1 MLRKLLLPLG
11 LLAAVG
17 IGCSMCQ
24 DCLDNNGP
32 VPESPNFRNFYH
44 TPRAG
49 SASRVAPS
57 GQSVTVA
64 PGAPAPPPEAV
75 EGAGEYGGPQGSVN
89 FTPDL
94 APGEVLIEGPTVQG
108 EAVPNP

>member
-1 MLRKLLLPLG
+1 MLRKVLLPLG
-11 LLAAVG
+11 LLTAVG

-32 VPESPNFRNFYH
+32 VPEAPNFRNFYH

-49 SASRVAPS
+49 SASRKVP
-57 GQSVTVA
+57 VTVA
-64 PGAPAPPPEAV
+64 PGEMEAPPEAV
-75 EGAGEYGGPQGSVN
+75 EGTYGAPPSGVN

-94 APGEVLIEGPTVQG
+94 APGEVLIEGPTVQE

>member
-1 MLRKLLLPLG
+1 MLRKVLLPLG
-11 LLAAVG
+11 LLTAVG

-32 VPESPNFRNFYH
+32 VPEAPNFRNFYH

-49 SASRVAPS
+49 SASRTAPAM
-57 GQSVTVA
+57 QPVVVA
-64 PGAPAPPPEAV
+64 PGETAPPPEAV
-75 EGAGEYGGPQGSVN
+75 EGAYGAPPSGVN

-94 APGEVLIEGPTVQG
+94 APGEVLIEGPTVQQ
-108 EAVPNP
+108 EATSTP